1 MENRI
6 YGIRLA
12 SLLRQETNLNKMD
25 PGLNKLSAA
34 LDALVLRQKITASN
48 IANIDTEG
56 YNKRRVEFEKYLKE
70 AKLNGDTAVVKP
82 SIETTDEKVDLD
94 TELIEM
100 AETQMKVQFVTRMI
114 RSQLELTKM
123 GITGNPNSRL

>member
-1 MENRI
+1 MI
-6 YGIRLA
+6 GGIGFAPSRC
-12 SLLRQETNLNKMD
+12 EYNKTIDMD
-25 PGLNKLSAA
+25 TGLSKLSTA
-34 LDALVLRQKITASN
+34 LDALVLRQNITASN

-56 YNKRRVEFEKYLKE
+56 YTKRKVEFEKYLQE
-70 AKLNGDTAVVKP
+70 AKLNGSDTDVKP
-82 SIETTDEKVDLD
+82 SIEVTDQKVDLD

-114 RSQLELTKM
+114 RSQSELTKM

>member
-1 MENRI
+1 MI
-6 YGIRLA
+6 GGIGFA
-12 SLLRQETNLNKMD
+12 PGWSEYNKIIDMD
-25 PGLNKLSAA
+25 TGLSKLSTA
-34 LDALVLRQKITASN
+34 LDALVLRQNITASN

-56 YNKRRVEFEKYLKE
+56 YTKRKVEFEKHLQE
-70 AKLNGDTAVVKP
+70 AKLNGNDTDVKP
-82 SIETTDEKVDLD
+82 SIEVTDQKVDLD